1 MPKRDTPLITERLI
15 LRRKQDK
22 DVPQMLELFNNE
34 EVRRYLGGDP
44 PRSRRVMERMLKQ
57 DRTTQWDFGGRVAD
71 TAVYTLRL

>member
-22 DVPQMLELFNNE
+22 DVPQLLELFNTE

-44 PRSRRVMERMLKQ
+44 PR
-57 DRTTQWDFGGRVAD
+57 
-71 TAVYTLRL
+71 